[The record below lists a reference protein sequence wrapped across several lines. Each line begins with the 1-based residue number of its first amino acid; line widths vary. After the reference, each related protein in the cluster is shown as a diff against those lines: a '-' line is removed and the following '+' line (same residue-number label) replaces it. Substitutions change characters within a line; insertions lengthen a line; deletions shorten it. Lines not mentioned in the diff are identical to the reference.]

1 LDPSTRRP
9 ALGIGG
15 GGLSGRA
22 IHPVAVRAVHDV
34 RRGCPNL
41 PIVGVGGVASGWD
54 AAELMLVGADAV
66 QVGTATFEDP
76 AAPRRVL
83 DDLVRWADTAG
94 IRHLADLGAL
104 A

>member
-1 LDPSTRRP
+1 M
-9 ALGIGG
+9 I
-15 GGLSGRA
+15 
-22 IHPVAVRAVHDV
+22 
-34 RRGCPNL
+34 
-41 PIVGVGGVASGWD
+41 
-54 AAELMLVGADAV
+54 VGADAV